1 MTAVLDYDVR
11 MVTSGD
17 RSSNSVWNSAM
28 RFSTRS
34 LSRSKPM
41 MVLACGD
48 CGSTDLHASHKL
60 KIDNN
65 DTVMRSLMGKSCTI
79 QERGVAYPVSV

>member
-1 MTAVLDYDVR
+1 M
-11 MVTSGD
+11 
-17 RSSNSVWNSAM
+17 WNSAM

-48 CGSTDLHASHKL
+48 WGSTDLYSSHNL

-65 DTVMRSLMGKSCTI
+65 DTVMRLLMGKSCTI
-79 QERGVAYPVSV
+79 QQRGVAYPVSV